1 MTAQILQARQVD
13 IRDLIDNFGLQ
24 LVEDLNFFQEWQT
37 ELPDI
42 SDADKQFLDKVKA
55 GYINLV
61 NYPPLPGK
69 AIQVAVLGPLLFL
82 ADFFLPPFHIKAEHS
97 IALETEDDGV
107 IVRGQLDILLLKENF
122 WALVIESKKATYSF
136 EAGLA
141 QLLTYMLADPNTEKP
156 GFGLIA
162 AGGGFVFVK
171 LVRAS
176 VPTYGISRIFET
188 RNPGNDL
195 YDVLRILKRIGQ
207 L

>member
-55 GYINLV
+55 GYINLI
-61 NYPPLPGK
+61 NYPPLPEK

-141 QLLTYMLADPNTEKP
+141 QLLTYMLANPNTEKP